1 MAITLQTLTPGVVQ
15 KDVQTKINN
24 TVTSTTPA
32 QQSFTSSSISANSL
46 KANFTPIS
54 FGKSLSGVEI
64 DMKHSVVGH
73 NHAGIDTINFDKSMI
88 FEKERVKNAVEKLYG
103 DRNTPGAWL
112 KWIDL
117 AAKQRANVQKIQ
129 NFVDNN
135 VKNKFDDVVVLG
147 IGGSSL
153 GAKALITALAD
164 SEWNAMSKE
173 QRNGL
178 PRIHFIENIDP
189 DRFEEVVSKLDMNKT
204 LINVVSKSG
213 KTPETSATF
222 LHLREAMKNVV
233 GEAELKNH
241 IVAITDNDP
250 KKSILKNECEKN
262 GYPTFVVPDDV
273 GGRFSVLS
281 DVGLLPA
288 AMAGIDIDQLL
299 KGAEDMTKACSNTA
313 DLKKNPAASQAL
325 AHVINYRQDR
335 QYSVLTPYS
344 DKLALL
350 SDWYAQ
356 LWGES
361 LGKKM
366 DADNKEINLNHS
378 PIKAVGAIDQHSQLQ
393 LWREG
398 KSDKVHTIITIKDFD
413 KNVPITKD
421 PENVP
426 DALSYMRHNSLNDL
440 IREEAKATKEVLVR
454 DGHPVISVEIPKL
467 DAYNVGQLMQMFMM
481 KTAIVGE
488 LQGLGVNTF
497 LQPAVEDGKIIAT
510 KALADLSAEK
520 ASK

>member
-1 MAITLQTLTPGVVQ
+1 MAITLQPLSPVVVQ
-15 KDVQTKINN
+15 KHINTGNSNNLN
-24 TVTSTTPA
+24 TVIPNLQA
-32 QQSFTSSSISANSL
+32 FTSNKIPTDSL
-46 KANFTPIS
+46 KANLTPIN
-54 FGKSLSGVEI
+54 FGKNFSSVDF
-64 DMKHSVVGH
+64 DMKNSIVAQQ
-73 NHAGIDTINFDKSMI
+73 NCSIDTINFDKSMVW
-88 FEKERVKNAVEKLYG
+88 EKDRVKQAVETLYG
-103 DRNTPGAWL
+103 NRNEPGAWL

-117 AAKQRANVQKIQ
+117 AAKQKANVQKIQ
-129 NFVDNN
+129 NYVDDS
-135 VKNKFDDVVVLG
+135 VRNKFDDVVILG

-164 SEWNAMSKE
+164 SEWNSMSNE
-173 QRNGL
+173 ARQGL

-189 DRFEEVVSKLDMNKT
+189 DRFEEVVSKLDMDKT

-222 LHLREAMKNVV
+222 LHLREKMKNAV
-233 GEAELKNH
+233 GEDELKNH

-250 KKSILKNECEKN
+250 KKSILKNECDKN
-262 GYPTFVVPDDV
+262 GYKTFVVPDDV

-288 AMAGIDIDQLL
+288 AMAGIDIEQLL
-299 KGAEDMTKACSNTA
+299 QGAQDMTKACSNTT

-325 AHVINYRQDR
+325 AHVINYKQDR

-378 PIKAVGAIDQHSQLQ
+378 PIKAVGAVDQHSQLQ

-421 PENVP
+421 ATNVP
-426 DALSYMRHNSLNDL
+426 DDLAYMRHNSLNDL

-467 DAYNVGQLMQMFMM
+467 DAYNVGQLMQMFMVQ
-481 KTAIVGE
+481 TAIVGE

-497 LQPAVEDGKIIAT
+497 LQPAVEDGKVIAT
-510 KALADLSAEK
+510 KALAQLSAEK
-520 ASK
+520 AAK